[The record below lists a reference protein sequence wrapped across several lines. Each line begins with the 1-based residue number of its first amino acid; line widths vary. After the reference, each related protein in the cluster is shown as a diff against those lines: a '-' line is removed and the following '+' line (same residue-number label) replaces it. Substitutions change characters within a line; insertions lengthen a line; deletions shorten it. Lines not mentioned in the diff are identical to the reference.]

1 MLCVFMLR
9 ELRIENFAIIDRLE
23 LSFSAG
29 LNILTG
35 ETGAG
40 KSIIVDA
47 LELLLG
53 ARADLDQIRA
63 GSDQAVVE
71 AAISL
76 PEKWILNKTL
86 QAQDLLNPDE
96 EALILRRVI
105 SRSGKGRILV
115 NGHLVTLAILQE
127 IGRALVDIHGQHDH
141 QSLLYPDHQRE
152 LLDAYGKL
160 LPLREQ
166 YACLYQEWRGLK
178 TELESLERLQYEK
191 GQRMEYFQYQ
201 VEEIRSAHLQ
211 PGEDT
216 ALEQDREVLVHSQ
229 KLSECA
235 ESAYQILYGSDPSVL
250 EGFIKAGGHLKE
262 IQAIDP
268 RFTEAL
274 GLLETAQRQVKE
286 VAERLR
292 HYKSEIEH
300 DPDRLQQIEE
310 RLYTIGKLKKK
321 YGPTLEDVISQLSKL
336 TEELFSLEHHEEKIE
351 ALKKAYHEKGEKVFE
366 LASQLTGL
374 RTQAAKRFKTEME
387 KELKHLGM
395 GQTELVVN
403 IDRFN
408 PPQADELGP
417 HGVDRIDFWIA
428 SQLSE
433 EPRPLNKVASGGEL
447 SRIMLAI
454 KTILAEVDQIPVL
467 IFDEVDAGVGGA
479 VAEAVGRR
487 LKSISKTHQV
497 FCITHLAQ
505 IAMLADGHYR
515 VEKTGEAGRT
525 VTRVSKLDLSEK
537 IQEIARMLGGK
548 EITSITLQHAKELL
562 TRSEE
567 KSEGSKKRRPS

>member
-1 MLCVFMLR
+1 MLS

-23 LSFSAG
+23 LSFAAG

-53 ARADLDQIRA
+53 ARADLDQIRT

-76 PEKWILNKTL
+76 PEKWILRKTL
-86 QAQDLLNPDE
+86 QAQDLLNPHE
-96 EALILRRVI
+96 EDLILRRVI

-115 NGHLVTLAILQE
+115 NGHLITLATLQE
-127 IGRALVDIHGQHDH
+127 IGRVLVDIHGQHDH

-160 LPLREQ
+160 LPLKEQ
-166 YACLYQEWRGLK
+166 YAGLYQEWKSLGA
-178 TELESLERLQYEK
+178 ELESMERLHHEK
-191 GQRMEYFQYQ
+191 AQRMEYLQYQ

-216 ALEQDREVLVHSQ
+216 TLEQEREVLAHSQ
-229 KLSECA
+229 KLSEYA
-235 ESAYQILYGSDPSVL
+235 ESAYQILYESDPSVL
-250 EGFIKAGGHLKE
+250 EGLLKTGNYLKE
-262 IQAIDP
+262 IQAIDQ
-268 RFTEAL
+268 RFTETL
-274 GLLETAQRQVKE
+274 ELLEAAQTQVKE

-292 HYKSEIEH
+292 HYKTGIEH
-300 DPDRLQQIEE
+300 DPDRLQQIEG
-310 RLYTIGKLKKK
+310 RLYQIGKLRKK
-321 YGPTLEDVISQLSKL
+321 YGPTLEDVISRFSKL
-336 TEELFSLEHHEEKIE
+336 SQELSSLEHHEEKSE
-351 ALKKAYHEKGEKVFE
+351 VLKKAHHEKGEKVFE
-366 LASQLTGL
+366 LAARLTGS
-374 RTQAAKRFKTEME
+374 RAQTAKRFKAEME

-395 GQTELVVN
+395 EQIELVVN

-408 PPQADELGP
+408 PLQTDELGP
-417 HGVDRIDFWIA
+417 HGADKIDFLIT
-428 SQLSE
+428 SQMGE

-454 KTILAEVDQIPVL
+454 KTILAEVDQVPVL

-487 LKSISKTHQV
+487 LKSIAGTHQV
-497 FCITHLAQ
+497 FCITHLPQ
-505 IAMLADGHYR
+505 IAMLADRHYR
-515 VEKTGEAGRT
+515 VEKVIQTNRT
-525 VTRVSKLDLSEK
+525 VTRVSKLDRSERV
-537 IQEIARMLGGK
+537 QEIARMLGGK
-548 EITSITLQHAKELL
+548 EITPITLQHAKELL
-562 TRSEE
+562 NRSET
-567 KSEGSKKRRPS
+567 KAGYSPKNRSS